1 MTLSTYFL
9 SRALT
14 AATVTLLA
22 ACAGDASTHNAAK
35 GAGPARPA
43 GGHGHAA
50 FMGSY
55 DVNRDGVVTR
65 DEYDTVRKQRYMV
78 ADTNGDGWLSE
89 AEYVAEFEKRL
100 KAQYAKEGKAPDER
114 YHNSMKQAYVRF
126 GIVDKDK
133 DGKFTIEE
141 EMAIADKTFKNA
153 DTNGDGAV
161 DARDKK
167 E

>member
-1 MTLSTYFL
+1 MTSSTYHL
-9 SRALT
+9 SRAFAAFATAALLT
-14 AATVTLLA
+14 A
-22 ACAGDASTHNAAK
+22 CANDAAK

-65 DEYDTVRKQRYMV
+65 DEYDTVRKQRYMA

-100 KAQYAKEGKAPDER
+100 KAQYTKEGKAPDER

-141 EMAIADKTFKNA
+141 EIAIADKTFKNA

>member
-1 MTLSTYFL
+1 MILSLSPRFL
-9 SRALT
+9 PRAL
-14 AATVTLLA
+14 ATVTMVTLLA
-22 ACAGDASTHNAAK
+22 ACAGDPAK
-35 GAGPARPA
+35 GSGPARPV

-65 DEYDTVRKQRYMV
+65 DEYDTVRKQRYMA
-78 ADTNGDGWLSE
+78 ADANGDGWLSE

-100 KAQYAKEGKAPDER
+100 KAQYAKEGKAADER

-133 DGKFTIEE
+133 DGKFTIDEE
-141 EMAIADKTFKNA
+141 ISIANKTFKNA
-153 DTNGDGAV
+153 DTNSDGAV